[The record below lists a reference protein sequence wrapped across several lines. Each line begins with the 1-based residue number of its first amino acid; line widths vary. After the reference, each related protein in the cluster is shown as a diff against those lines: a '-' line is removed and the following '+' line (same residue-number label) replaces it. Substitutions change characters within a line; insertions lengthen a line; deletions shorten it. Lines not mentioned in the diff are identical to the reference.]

1 MNTEKHS
8 IDCIIMDDEI
18 EACDRLESL
27 LNKIENVTI
36 SGKFTNA
43 EKGIEQVIKNL
54 PELVFIDIEMPRING
69 FEIIKMIRKA
79 DVFPTFIFVTGY
91 NQYAIKA
98 IRNAAFDYLLKPVD
112 IDELKEAII
121 RFEVSQNEQSKI
133 VFTFKIKKG
142 IQLNR

>member
-69 FEIIKMIRKA
+69 FEIIKIIRKA
-79 DVFPTFIFVTGY
+79 GVFPTFIFVTG
-91 NQYAIKA
+91 
-98 IRNAAFDYLLKPVD
+98 L
-112 IDELKEAII
+112 
-121 RFEVSQNEQSKI
+121 
-133 VFTFKIKKG
+133 
-142 IQLNR
+142 